1 MSFTKDKDQ
10 VVCDSCGKPCVKS
23 GPRSNDLSLRMNA
36 LFLAQNAMYIST
48 GDSTHDFQIVKRK
61 NLVNRFQPTARAS

>member
-1 MSFTKDKDQ
+1 MLYTKDKDQ
-10 VVCDSCGKPCVKS
+10 VVCYSCGKQCVKS

-48 GDSTHDFQIVKRK
+48 GDSTHDCPDCQKK
-61 NLVNRFQPTARAS
+61 KLGGPLSAYG